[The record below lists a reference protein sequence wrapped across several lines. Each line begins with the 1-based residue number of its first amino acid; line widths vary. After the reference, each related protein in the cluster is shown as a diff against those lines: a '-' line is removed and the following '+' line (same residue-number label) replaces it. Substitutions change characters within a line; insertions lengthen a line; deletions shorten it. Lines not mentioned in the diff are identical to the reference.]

1 MLVKDIWG
9 AWRCFGHSWNN
20 FTGLYS
26 LYFLNI
32 MTWYH
37 SLCKK
42 KNGVIFVIYF
52 RDLSIKVQ
60 GNFMMRFELKDTSEQ
75 HVVSGVFSIK
85 KLKYLAQIF
94 LPIFKKIKVHYKDV
108 IKNNKEYYITKF
120 SFFFLFS
127 KKNPVWS
134 FSINVWNKRFD

>member
-1 MLVKDIWG
+1 MIKLTFWVLVKDIWG

-42 KNGVIFVIYF
+42 NGVIFVIYF
-52 RDLSIKVQ
+52 RYLSIKVQ

-75 HVVSGVFSIK
+75 HVFSGVFSIQK
-85 KLKYLAQIF
+85 VKYLAQIF
-94 LPIFKKIKVHYKDV
+94 LTIYKKIKVHYKDI
-108 IKNNKEYYITKF
+108 IKNNQEYYITKF
-120 SFFFLFS
+120 SWVFFCSL
-127 KKNPVWS
+127 KKSSLV
-134 FSINVWNKRFD
+134 FFY